1 MAALPPSFLT
11 VVQFLATWM
20 CRDYLTGPL
29 SMAAC
34 QDCCEH
40 PSVHALCPRTE
51 IQKVD
56 VPAHTQFALKP
67 PLGMSS

>member
-1 MAALPPSFLT
+1 M
-11 VVQFLATWM
+11 QFSATWM
-20 CRDYLTGPL
+20 CCDYLTGPL

-56 VPAHTQFALKP
+56 VPVHTVCFKAPSGRVFLY
-67 PLGMSS
+67 